1 MTMNRSTKTL
11 VIMTLLLTL
20 GGVAAAQ
27 ETLKD
32 IVEQEGVGWIVGEWK
47 TTTDDGQ
54 DIVLGYK
61 WAVNGHAIISDFK
74 MGERSSHGMI
84 YFDADEAQVKQFG
97 IDSQGKAT
105 KSTWTSEYGKAK
117 ATTKM
122 TDEYGDS
129 TDVVIV
135 YSKVSSTTIGV
146 AVYGLEYGVM
156 SDSPYFETNFNKVKK
171 Q

>member
-1 MTMNRSTKTL
+1 MTMNRSTKTF

-27 ETLKD
+27 ETLKEV
-32 IVEQEGVGWIVGEWK
+32 VEYEGLGWIAGQWK
-47 TTTDDGQ
+47 ATTDDGQ
-54 DIVLGYK
+54 SIVLGYT

-84 YFDADEAQVKQFG
+84 YFDADTEEVRQFS
-97 IDSQGKAT
+97 IDSQGRATKAT
-105 KSTWTSEYGKAK
+105 WASEYGKAK
-117 ATTKM
+117 ATTQM
-122 TDEYGDS
+122 TDEDGDS

-135 YSKVSSTTIGV
+135 YSKVNSTTISV
-146 AVYGLEYGVM
+146 AVHGLEYGVM
-156 SDSPYFETNFNKVKK
+156 SDSPYFEMNFNKVKK

>member
-1 MTMNRSTKTL
+1 MNRGTKAL
-11 VIMTLLLTL
+11 VIMTVLLTL

-32 IVEQEGVGWIVGEWK
+32 LVEQEGTGWMLGQWK
-47 TTTDDGQ
+47 ATTDDGQ
-54 DIVLGYK
+54 SIVLGYT

-84 YFDADEAQVKQFG
+84 YFDANEEQVKQFS
-97 IDSQGKAT
+97 IDSRGKAT
-105 KSTWTSEYGKAK
+105 KATWASEYGQVK

-135 YSKVSSTTIGV
+135 YSKVNSTTIGV

-156 SDSPYFETNFNKVKK
+156 SDSPYFEKNFSKVKK
-171 Q
+171 P